1 MKITQLS
8 VFAENKPRYIVAP
21 CRLLADAGIDIRAIW
36 LAETLHFGVLRLIVS
51 DWRKSAKLLEEA
63 GYVVKPTEVLAV
75 EVPGGPSGLAGVL
88 AAVETTSLNI
98 EYMYAFPFGHG
109 DKAIL
114 VFRFEDLDAA
124 IEQLQSAGISMLAR
138 EELQER

>member
-1 MKITQLS
+1 
-8 VFAENKPRYIVAP
+8 
-21 CRLLADAGIDIRAIW
+21 
-36 LAETLHFGVLRLIVS
+36 
-51 DWRKSAKLLEEA
+51 
-63 GYVVKPTEVLAV
+63 
-75 EVPGGPSGLAGVL
+75 
-88 AAVETTSLNI
+88 
-98 EYMYAFPFGHG
+98 MYAFPFGHG